1 MNRNNILLLI
11 IVILVTILICYG
23 YFIFFKMNKEGFQT
37 TEENVKAN
45 MESTKHKCA
54 FYPWGPT
61 LESCKNNCMNQQR
74 VGLWDKSGK
83 DCTEDIC
90 SEICGLCTYEPA
102 CQWISSWSKL
112 EKEKMLKIKEE
123 DTVLSKLVPKKL
135 NITAMSF
142 PESEIS
148 VQNSYV
154 NIKVSWTNHG
164 DTKAYMIH
172 FYDMKESK
180 NMIKVETLED
190 GNANEHN
197 LDRLNANS
205 KYSIIVYA
213 INEYGVSPGSNILVI
228 ET

>member
-1 MNRNNILLLI
+1 MNRNNILLLV

-23 YFIFFKMNKEGFQT
+23 YFIFFKLNNEGFQSV
-37 TEENVKAN
+37 EENVKAN
-45 MESTKHKCA
+45 MESAKHKCA

-135 NITAMSF
+135 NITAMF

-154 NIKVSWTNHG
+154 NIKVLDKRG
-164 DTKAYMIH
+164 DIKA
-172 FYDMKESK
+172 
-180 NMIKVETLED
+180 
-190 GNANEHN
+190 
-197 LDRLNANS
+197 
-205 KYSIIVYA
+205 
-213 INEYGVSPGSNILVI
+213 
-228 ET
+228 